1 MMLLIKLMY
10 IVMMMMMMMM
20 ITETHIITCY
30 DVNNIEN
37 EIVLIDYIV
46 FTDYI
51 EVQKGI

>member
-10 IVMMMMMMMM
+10 IVMMMMM
-20 ITETHIITCY
+20 ITETHIITFY
-30 DVNNIEN
+30 DVNNIDN
-37 EIVLIDYIV
+37 KIVFIDYIV